1 MSELVAL
8 PVHLYPPWSRPPANL
23 TSEETKEAHSV
34 LLHNGAY
41 DLGANS
47 H

>member
-1 MSELVAL
+1 MSKLVAP
-8 PVHLYPPWSRPPANL
+8 PVHLYPSWARPPANL
-23 TSEETKEAHSV
+23 TSEETKEAHSA

-41 DLGANS
+41 ELGANS